1 MKIKDGEI
9 ENETGRRKRI
19 QIKYLYINKLH
30 DIKME
35 HEKINTQKGRKVE
48 RYKAGRIGEEE
59 NKKNGW
65 RFQNSQ
71 ITKENPHQLQ
81 MLFNRRLTFV
91 SNMFYIRFYKIANVY
106 NMNSAQFSA
115 VGNHEICKLM
125 QKVVFE
131 MRFSPSHLGRIHST
145 F

>member
-1 MKIKDGEI
+1 MSIEEGGRRRERTDRKNRGRRKRMKIKDGEI

-65 RFQNSQ
+65 R
-71 ITKENPHQLQ
+71 
-81 MLFNRRLTFV
+81 
-91 SNMFYIRFYKIANVY
+91 Y
-106 NMNSAQFSA
+106 
-115 VGNHEICKLM
+115 
-125 QKVVFE
+125 
-131 MRFSPSHLGRIHST
+131 
-145 F
+145 